1 MSRQTVTVT
10 QNRTECSFM
19 FPIAVEMFLSVVGS
33 DSKCALWQNY
43 TQAFSTLFSEGVT
56 GQIRAWPIR
65 VSRSSCA
72 CSIDCHV
79 DDQTNVFFLVV
90 VV

>member
-1 MSRQTVTVT
+1 MSRQTDT

-19 FPIAVEMFLSVVGS
+19 FPIAEAMSLSVVGS

-65 VSRSSCA
+65 VSRSYCA
-72 CSIDCHV
+72 SSIDCHV
-79 DDQTNVFFLVV
+79 DDQTNVVFFFVV